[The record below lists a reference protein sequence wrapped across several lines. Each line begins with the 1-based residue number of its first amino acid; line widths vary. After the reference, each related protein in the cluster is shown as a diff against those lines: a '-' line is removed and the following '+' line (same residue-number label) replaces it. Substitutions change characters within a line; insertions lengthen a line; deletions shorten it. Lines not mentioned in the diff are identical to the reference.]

1 MTVEELLQKEGGRE
15 AIIKL
20 ASALEKKANTQF
32 NETVPAVAAPTQ
44 NETASNSQVSGA
56 ADPTMVAQAAAVD
69 PNAPVVD
76 PAIDPNAMPVD
87 QGIDPGMEGAL
98 AAQSFLAP
106 IMEAA
111 MNGDPNAQAIIAQ
124 AAGSIAKGIAEAAA
138 GVSSAPMVAPAPA
151 AAPVVSAATPEDQ
164 VADAIVPEQKPEEK
178 APPVKDEGQEKKAS
192 FTASQ
197 IKGLLDL
204 ARAGKI

>member
-32 NETVPAVAAPTQ
+32 NETVPAVSSPTQ
-44 NETASNSQVSGA
+44 NETTSNSQVSGA
-56 ADPTMVAQAAAVD
+56 ANPEMVAQATGVD
-69 PNAPVVD
+69 PNASPVED
-76 PAIDPNAMPVD
+76 QNAMPMN

-124 AAGSIAKGIAEAAA
+124 AAGSIAKGVAEAAA
-138 GVSSAPMVAPAPA
+138 GVSSAPAETPVQSVSQAV
-151 AAPVVSAATPEDQ
+151 PVVAPEDQ

-178 APPVKDEGQEKKAS
+178 IEDQEKKAS

>member
-1 MTVEELLQKEGGRE
+1 MTVEQLLKKAGGRE

-56 ADPTMVAQAAAVD
+56 ADPAMVAQGAGVD
-69 PNAPVVD
+69 PNAA
-76 PAIDPNAMPVD
+76 PAVDPNAMPVD

-124 AAGSIAKGIAEAAA
+124 AAGSIAKGVAEAAA
-138 GVSSAPMVAPAPA
+138 GVSSAAPMPAPVAA
-151 AAPVVSAATPEDQ
+151 AAPIVSAATPEDQ
-164 VADAIVPEQKPEEK
+164 VADAIVPEQKPEDK
-178 APPVKDEGQEKKAS
+178 APPAKDEGQEKKAS